1 MMSQKSKQE
10 LAEVLRPRYQ
20 KAGRSEKSRILDEFV
35 AATGYHRKYAI
46 HVLKHWPRRQVRQ
59 PRRAVAKY
67 QAVVGVLEQLW
78 QVADHL
84 CGKRL
89 VAALPA
95 PSTSSGQALVDALER
110 HGEWRLEPQARA
122 LLLTISPATADRLLR
137 PARRRLGRRRGI
149 STTQPGTWLKHA
161 IPVRTFADWA
171 DARPGFTEIDL
182 VAHGGDSAH
191 GEFVHSLDLVD
202 ITTRWSEQVAR
213 PNRSQAA
220 VTAALATARQRL
232 PFPLLGVD
240 SDNGAEFINAHLQ
253 RYCEQHQLTFTRS
266 RPYRKN
272 DQAHVE
278 QKNWTTVR
286 QIVGYDR
293 YEGQPAC
300 DALNALYT
308 TRHLYH
314 NFFQPVMVLVSKER
328 DGAKVSKRYDA
339 PKTPYQRMLD
349 APDVAEAAKARLRQ
363 LYATLNPA
371 ALLRQIRTQQ
381 AAVWKLALQTEIE

>member
-10 LAEVLRPRYQ
+10 LAEALRPRYQ
-20 KAGRSEKSRILDEFV
+20 QADRGAKSRILDEFV
-35 AATGYHRKYAI
+35 AVTGYHRKYAI
-46 HVLKHWPRRQVRQ
+46 QVLKHWPRRRVRQ
-59 PRRAVAKY
+59 RRRAVAQY
-67 QAVVGVLEQLW
+67 AAVVGPLEQLW
-78 QVADHL
+78 AVADHI

-95 PSTSSGQALVDALER
+95 LVETLER
-110 HGEWRLEPQARA
+110 HGELRLERQTRA
-122 LLLTISPATADRLLR
+122 LLLRISPATADRLLQ
-137 PARRRLGRRRGI
+137 PARRRRGCRHGL
-149 STTQPGTWLKHA
+149 STTKPGTLLKQR
-161 IPVRTFADWA
+161 IPVRTFADWD

-182 VAHGGDSAH
+182 VAHCGDSAH

-202 ITTRWSEQVAR
+202 ITTRWSEQVAL

-220 VTAALATARQRL
+220 VTAALETIRQRL

-240 SDNGAEFINAHLQ
+240 SDNGGEFINANLL

-278 QKNWTTVR
+278 QKNWTAVR
-286 QIVGYDR
+286 QIVGYGR

-300 DALNALYT
+300 EALNALYA
-308 TRHLYH
+308 TRRLYH
-314 NFFQPVMVLVSKER
+314 NCFQPVMVLVSKER
-328 DGAKVSKRYDA
+328 DGAKITKRYDV
-339 PKTPYQRMLD
+339 PKTPYQRVLE
-349 APDVAEAAKARLRQ
+349 APDVGEADKTRLRQ

-371 ALLRQIRTQQ
+371 ALLRQIHAQQ
-381 AAVWKLALQTEIE
+381 VAVWKLALKAETE